1 MPKRAPARLRRD
13 VAEVAFRVMQE
24 AAGGIRQT
32 PAMAAGLADHVC
44 TVEAILEE
52 MGPGCLSH

>member
-1 MPKRAPARLRRD
+1 
-13 VAEVAFRVMQE
+13 VMQE

-44 TVEAILEE
+44 TVEAILEK